1 MTGTDLNISFQDTQY
16 LSELYAKLGSLQY
29 DLANFDMIE
38 TEQRLTALA
47 VTICIGIIV
56 GVFICIAVD
65 IFGKHP
71 KRRIIAMVLWGVIL
85 TVAYIYISNFVV
97 DFTEHNLLR
106 DIEATEMAIE
116 TIKMI
121 IKSKGKKKQEY
132 VKEETSN

>member
-56 GVFICIAVD
+56 GVFLCIAVD

-71 KRRIIAMVLWGVIL
+71 KRRIIAMVIWGVIL
-85 TVAYIYISNFVV
+85 TVAYIYISNFAV
-97 DFTEHNLLR
+97 DVAEHNLLR

-116 TIKMI
+116 AIKM
-121 IKSKGKKKQEY
+121 KYGM
-132 VKEETSN
+132 V